1 MRCSRHRE
9 LTMHLFI
16 KQHPVVSY
24 YTSTFAISW
33 GAILILVGPAGFF
46 RTTATSPT
54 FTLVGFARSWV
65 PASPASC

>member
-1 MRCSRHRE
+1 
-9 LTMHLFI
+9 MHLFI
-16 KQHPVVSY
+16 EQHPVVSY

-33 GAILILVGPAGFF
+33 GAISWGAILILGGPAGFF
-46 RTTATSPT
+46 GTTATSPT